1 MRLPVNSPRRRRKR
15 PDVATFVA
23 LMGLAGMI
31 YLMEAEVP
39 FEPSAVPTVEKA
51 TTPQRM
57 RGLTRAVVDQSKE
70 MNEFAVW
77 VQEATNDIE
86 DEVHRQRV
94 SLAHLVS
101 VFDLWLQYIRLRP
114 SFVAHHIHLSYTAAA
129 SHSQDKV
136 ARMH

>member
-101 VFDLWLQYIRLRP
+101 VFD
-114 SFVAHHIHLSYTAAA
+114 
-129 SHSQDKV
+129 
-136 ARMH
+136 